1 MNIEIFKNKRCYI
14 FPKSNISLT
23 FKKYLEVNGVVF
35 LGFIDNNIKD
45 DEIYSL
51 NDIQNEEFDYIF
63 ILSPNHLK
71 AIYEQTIKSISK
83 EKVVCVSLDSK
94 NLSYA
99 FSNDGNFLI
108 DNLIVE
114 KNRYLDY
121 FNEKLEK

>member
-1 MNIEIFKNKRCYI
+1 MNIEIFRNKRCYV
-14 FPKSNISLT
+14 FPKSNISIT

-35 LGFIDNNIKD
+35 LGFIDNNLKD
-45 DEIYSL
+45 DKTYSL
-51 NDIQNEEFDYIF
+51 NDMQNEEFDYIF

-71 AIYEQTIKSISK
+71 AIYEQTIQSVSK

-108 DNLIVE
+108 EDRKSVV
-114 KNRYLDY
+114 
-121 FNEKLEK
+121 